1 MAVERPLRVALVSM
15 KTIAMALLVAAAAF
29 APMDRSADLQ
39 QAVSHSLEQDRA
51 ADQRVAGPVTSER
64 RG

>member
-1 MAVERPLRVALVSM
+1 MAVDRPLRVALVSM

-39 QAVSHSLEQDRA
+39 QAVVAQPR
-51 ADQRVAGPVTSER
+51 AGPR
-64 RG
+64 R